1 MTTSVKMPQLG
12 ESITEGTISKW
23 LKQPGDQ
30 VKKYEGLVEIIT
42 DKVNAEVPA
51 PLAGVLKEIKVKEG
65 TTVTVGT
72 EIAVI
77 EESRGGAAS
86 ASPATP
92 APTAAAEA
100 VASPLAG
107 EGHGGGSP
115 EARTRLSP
123 AVGALIEEHR
133 ITDAELARIEGS
145 GIGGRISKKDIEDY
159 VAKRAQPAA
168 ANGEQRQT
176 SATIAAVT
184 PTPGPTIPLTPIAR
198 GV

>member
-1 MTTSVKMPQLG
+1 MASVKMPQLG

-77 EESRGGAAS
+77 EESVAAGAPTPNLPREPGYRPPSAPSSRSTTSPTPSSPASRDRASVAGSARKTSRTSSGGAPKPSRQMVNSVRRRRRRA
-86 ASPATP
+86 PARRP
-92 APTAAAEA
+92 
-100 VASPLAG
+100 
-107 EGHGGGSP
+107 
-115 EARTRLSP
+115 RR
-123 AVGALIEEHR
+123 
-133 ITDAELARIEGS
+133 
-145 GIGGRISKKDIEDY
+145 GRRRS
-159 VAKRAQPAA
+159 R
-168 ANGEQRQT
+168 
-176 SATIAAVT
+176 
-184 PTPGPTIPLTPIAR
+184 
-198 GV
+198 